1 MIYLKSCGI
10 FPSFIKVINL
20 ELQES
25 YGAYVCIA
33 ENVHKEFHKQYGYG
47 DNTLEQWNE
56 FVENYKTH
64 N

>member
-1 MIYLKSCGI
+1 MKK
-10 FPSFIKVINL
+10 FD
-20 ELQES
+20 
-25 YGAYVCIA
+25 
-33 ENVHKEFHKQYGYG
+33 KEYSTQYGYG